1 MPVKDSRFNLKKETN
16 HVDQGDVQSLYHF
29 RFNISG
35 EINFMMD
42 ILQNNYIR
50 IIFSSVAVYFFIIL
64 AIRLFGKKE
73 LAQLSVYDLVFI
85 LLISNAVQNAM
96 VGPDSTLSGG
106 LVAAGSLFVVNYIL
120 KQLQF
125 RFPKFGKAIQGEA
138 IMLVFQGKIL
148 STHLKNA
155 GITEDEL
162 MEVIREHGVAKV
174 SDVDLAVLEVDGNI
188 SVLSTEIHKK
198 TTRRRRAHKVI
209 SKQQ

>member
-1 MPVKDSRFNLKKETN
+1 
-16 HVDQGDVQSLYHF
+16 
-29 RFNISG
+29 
-35 EINFMMD
+35 MMD
-42 ILQNNYIR
+42 IFQNNYIR
-50 IIFSSVAVYFFIIL
+50 IIFSSVAIYLFIIL
-64 AIRLFGKKE
+64 AIRPFGKKE

-96 VGPDSTLSGG
+96 VGPDSTFFGG
-106 LVAAGSLFVVNYIL
+106 LVAAASLFVVNYIL

-125 RFPKFGKAIQGEA
+125 RFPGFGKAIQGEA

-148 STHLKNA
+148 SSHMKIA

-162 MEVIREHGVAKV
+162 MEVIREHGVASA

-188 SVLSTEIHKK
+188 SVLSTELHKK
-198 TTRRRRAHKVI
+198 TTRRRKAHKVI

>member
-1 MPVKDSRFNLKKETN
+1 M
-16 HVDQGDVQSLYHF
+16 
-29 RFNISG
+29 
-35 EINFMMD
+35 NFMMD

-50 IIFSSVAVYFFIIL
+50 IILSSVAVYLFIIL

-106 LVAAGSLFVVNYIL
+106 LVAAASLFVVNYFL

-125 RFPKFGKAIQGEA
+125 RFPKLGKAIQGEA
-138 IMLVFQGKIL
+138 IMLVFEGKIL
-148 STHLKNA
+148 SSNMKNT

-162 MEVIREHGVAKV
+162 MEVVREHGVASV
-174 SDVDLAVLEVDGNI
+174 SEVDLAVLEVDGNI
-188 SVLSTEIHKK
+188 SVLSADTRKK
-198 TTRRRRAHKVI
+198 TTRRRKAHKII
-209 SKQQ
+209 SKNQ

>member
-1 MPVKDSRFNLKKETN
+1 
-16 HVDQGDVQSLYHF
+16 
-29 RFNISG
+29 
-35 EINFMMD
+35 MD

-50 IIFSSVAVYFFIIL
+50 IIFSSVAVYLFIIL

-96 VGPDSTLSGG
+96 VGPDSTLTGG

-120 KQLQF
+120 KQLQL
-125 RFPKFGKAIQGEA
+125 RFPKFGKVIQGDA
-138 IMLVFQGKIL
+138 MMLVYQGKIL
-148 STHLKNA
+148 SSHMKNA

-162 MEVIREHGVAKV
+162 MEVIREHGVASV

-188 SVLSTEIHKK
+188 SVLSTDLNKK
-198 TTRRRRAHKVI
+198 TTRRRKAHKVI
-209 SKQQ
+209 SKEQV

>member
-1 MPVKDSRFNLKKETN
+1 
-16 HVDQGDVQSLYHF
+16 
-29 RFNISG
+29 
-35 EINFMMD
+35 MMD

-106 LVAAGSLFVVNYIL
+106 LVAAASLFVVNYLL
-120 KQLQF
+120 KKLQF
-125 RFPKFGKAIQGEA
+125 RFPQFGKAIQGEA
-138 IMLVFQGKIL
+138 IMLVFEGEIL
-148 STHLKNA
+148 SSHLEIA

-162 MEVIREHGVAKV
+162 MEVVREHGVASV

-188 SVLSTEIHKK
+188 SVISADIRKK
-198 TTRRRRAHKVI
+198 TTRRRKAHKVV

>member
-1 MPVKDSRFNLKKETN
+1 
-16 HVDQGDVQSLYHF
+16 
-29 RFNISG
+29 
-35 EINFMMD
+35 MD

-50 IIFSSVAVYFFIIL
+50 IIFSSVCVYFFIIL

-96 VGPDSTLSGG
+96 VGPDSTLTGG
-106 LVAAGSLFVVNYIL
+106 LVAAASLFVVNFIL
-120 KQLQF
+120 KKLQF
-125 RFPKFGKAIQGEA
+125 QFPMFGKAIQGEA

-148 STHLKNA
+148 SSHMKIA

-162 MEVIREHGVAKV
+162 MEVIREHGIASV
-174 SDVDLAVLEVDGNI
+174 SEVDLSVLEVDGNI
-188 SVLSTEIHKK
+188 SVLSTELRKK
-198 TTRRRRAHKVI
+198 TTRRRKAHKII